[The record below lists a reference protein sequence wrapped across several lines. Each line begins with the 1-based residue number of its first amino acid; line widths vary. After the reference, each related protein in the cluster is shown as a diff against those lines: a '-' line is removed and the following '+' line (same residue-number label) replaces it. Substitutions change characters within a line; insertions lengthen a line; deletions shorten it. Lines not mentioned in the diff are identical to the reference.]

1 LQIELE
7 VTDVPVAKVVALLAE
22 YDLVNEPAGPWIRAR
37 QPWGLDTRKTSLKRF
52 QEGHE
57 IPHSEYVRLE
67 KNPQVLDV
75 SYLTVKWMFHEPLT
89 RRRDNREKT
98 LNRFRLS

>member
-1 LQIELE
+1 
-7 VTDVPVAKVVALLAE
+7 
-22 YDLVNEPAGPWIRAR
+22 
-37 QPWGLDTRKTSLKRF
+37 
-52 QEGHE
+52 
-57 IPHSEYVRLE
+57 LE

-75 SYLTVKWMFHEPLT
+75 SYLTVKRMFHEPLA